1 MSVERAQKS
10 EIHETTDDATS
21 SPANRTDPDRAR
33 AAGDVVTRAS
43 DAGTLDADRSRDRD
57 SARSPAVTEGGR
69 TVTTGGTSPDDR
81 AASPPSNFERGAALA
96 DVRPDAD
103 NDPSVSGQI
112 GAGPGASDGYSGG
125 GDGSNHPDAET
136 ALRVGDDAITRGDP
150 DRDRQK
156 LFPNAPAPN
165 GSNDAADELRIKN
178 DPDESSFGGPLKID
192 DPTLAGGDADNA
204 R

>member
-10 EIHETTDDATS
+10 EIHEATDDATS

-33 AAGDVVTRAS
+33 AAGDVTTTAS
-43 DAGTLDADRSRDRD
+43 DAGTLDVGRSRDRD
-57 SARSPAVTEGGR
+57 GGRSPDDTEAGR
-69 TVTTGGTSPDDR
+69 TVTTGGTSPGDR

-103 NDPSVSGQI
+103 DDPSVPGQI

-125 GDGSNHPDAET
+125 GPGSNNPDAET
-136 ALRVGDDAITRGDP
+136 ALRVGDDAITKGDP

-156 LFPNAPAPN
+156 LFPDAPAPS
-165 GSNDAADELRIKN
+165 GSSDATDDLRVKN
-178 DPDESSFGGPLKID
+178 DPDDSSFGGPLKID
-192 DPTLAGGDADNA
+192 DPTSTGQGNGGS